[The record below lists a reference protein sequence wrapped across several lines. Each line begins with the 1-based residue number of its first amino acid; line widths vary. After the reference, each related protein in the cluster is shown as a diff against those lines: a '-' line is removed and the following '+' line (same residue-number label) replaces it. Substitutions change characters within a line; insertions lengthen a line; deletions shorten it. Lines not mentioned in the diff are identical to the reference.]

1 MAEKGT
7 QLGGEQPIPSNIV
20 DIDEMKMNITEQIEL
35 SGVKFPIHNKKD
47 LANIYPFG
55 TPMKCR
61 VGGTEKSIHDIIKD
75 LDDRNFPIKNVG
87 EMATLLTSKCDVY
100 SAEK

>member
-7 QLGGEQPIPSNIV
+7 QIGGEQPMPENIA
-20 DIDEMKMNITEQIEL
+20 DIEEMKMTITAQMESCGIA
-35 SGVKFPIHNKKD
+35 FPIRTKKD

-61 VGGTEKSIHDIIKD
+61 VGGVDKSIHDIIKD
-75 LDDRNFPIKNVG
+75 LDDRNFPINNVG
-87 EMATLLTSKCDVY
+87 EVATLLTSKCDVY
-100 SAEK
+100 PAKK